1 MTECIWRRIP
11 KKPKETKNLRRS
23 QKHQKLTVK
32 EQGSSAGK
40 SVRQTHFRNLVT
52 ENSFA
57 VVRKFYVVRERHS
70 LWWYVKQF
78 ALCVC
83 VKINVHGTNIYSFC
97 IHPTQQLKCILLP
110 AFLNNLLPLKHKQ
123 KYIERALFKWE
134 TSQDHSDLQWVFPFL
149 NTQCVTLDSKMH
161 FSQTWIHMF

>member
-1 MTECIWRRIP
+1 MNFWRSFQQYHSTKYFWVKPYHWRKTFMTECIWRRIP

-57 VVRKFYVVRERHS
+57 VVRNFYVVRERHS

-97 IHPTQQLKCILLP
+97 IHPTTQQLKCILWP
-110 AFLNNLLPLKHKQ
+110 
-123 KYIERALFKWE
+123 E
-134 TSQDHSDLQWVFPFL
+134 PFSIIY
-149 NTQCVTLDSKMH
+149 DR
-161 FSQTWIHMF
+161 